1 MSANHP
7 LRLGVQLPQAQRR
20 IAYATFAAVGLSG
33 VAWFVLHD
41 MFPGDRSAVLHA
53 LLVTHGVAAAVA
65 LVVVGSLL
73 PVHLRLAWRTRRN
86 RTSGLGSLTIVGGL
100 ALTGLLLYYGSEE
113 GRDVARWSHIVA
125 GLAVL
130 TALPLHV
137 WLGRRTVLSR
147 SGSPRKERVVD
158 EPPTSPTP
166 TAALV
171 TDGPGR
177 KPDLRPSRRPPT
189 CRPAA
194 AAGPDR
200 SSSC

>member
-20 IAYATFAAVGLSG
+20 IAYATFAAVTLSG

-41 MFPGDRSAVLHA
+41 LFPGGRSAVLHA

-100 ALTGLLLYYGSEE
+100 ALTGLLLYYRSEE

-147 SGSPRKERVVD
+147 SGAHRKQRVGD
-158 EPPTSPTP
+158 EPPTGDSVDHP
-166 TAALV
+166 LI
-171 TDGPGR
+171 
-177 KPDLRPSRRPPT
+177 PDANRRPRHRRVDGGAIAPLGT
-189 CRPAA
+189 
-194 AAGPDR
+194 GVIR
-200 SSSC
+200 SAD